1 MRDLVIVG
9 TGGFAR
15 EVLQVALDLNDV
27 DPQWRI
33 AGFLDDRPELVGTT
47 VHGVPVL
54 GGVDWLT
61 GRDAMSVV
69 VGIGATAV
77 RRAVVGRIQ
86 QASGAP
92 FATLIHP
99 RAWVGRRVSV
109 GDGSVICAGTMV
121 TTDIEIGDHV
131 ILNLGCTVG
140 HDAILHDYVTVAPS
154 VNVSGNVEVGEGCDL
169 GTGAAVIQGKRI
181 GEWTV
186 VGAGAV
192 VVKDLPANVT
202 AVGAPAR
209 PIKARPAG
217 WHL

>member
-33 AGFLDDRPELVGTT
+33 AGFLDDRPELRGAM
-47 VHGVPVL
+47 VHDLPVL
-54 GGVDWLT
+54 GGVDWLA
-61 GRDAMSVV
+61 GRDSVSAV
-69 VGIGATAV
+69 VAIGATAV
-77 RRAVVGRIQ
+77 RRAVVHRIRDV
-86 QASGAP
+86 SDAP
-92 FATLIHP
+92 FATLVHP
-99 RAWVGRRVSV
+99 RAWVGRNVSI
-109 GDGSVICAGTMV
+109 GEGSVLCAGTMV
-121 TTDIEIGDHV
+121 TTDIEIGRHV

-140 HDAILHDYVTVAPS
+140 HDAVLHDFVTGAPS
-154 VNVSGNVEVGEGCDL
+154 VNVSGNVDVGEGCDL
-169 GTGAAVIQGKRI
+169 GTGGVVIQGKRI

-209 PIKARPAG
+209 PIKERPAG